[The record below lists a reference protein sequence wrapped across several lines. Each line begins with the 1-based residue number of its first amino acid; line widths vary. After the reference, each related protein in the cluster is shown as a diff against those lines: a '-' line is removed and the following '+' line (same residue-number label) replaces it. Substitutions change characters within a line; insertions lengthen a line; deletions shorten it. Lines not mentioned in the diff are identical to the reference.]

1 MLSHLVVVHY
11 HLRPGGVRRVIE
23 LALPA
28 IAAACQSLEC
38 VTLAVGEAADE
49 EWIERLRRALGRV
62 RLGVHCDPAF
72 HYASEADG
80 ELPGLAVE
88 RALRHADAVW
98 VHNPALG
105 RNLPLVRALS
115 ASAAKREIPL
125 LFHHHDFWF
134 ENRWARWREMRAAGG
149 TSLDVVARA
158 FFAPR
163 AVHATINRFDH
174 EVLHRHFGERAVW
187 LPNPAPRAPEPAPE
201 RVRAAREWL
210 ARELGDNAPVWLCPT
225 RLLRRKNLAEAILLA
240 RWLRPEAWL
249 VTTAA
254 VSSDDERDYAHRLQ
268 AAAERHSW
276 RVRFE
281 LVARNGDAA
290 PGIAELKA
298 ASEAVLLTSV
308 QEGFGL
314 PYVEAVA
321 ARRPLLARRLPN
333 VMPDLERWGFSLPH
347 TYDEVWIDADCLDLP
362 REHERQRKVWG
373 AWRSLLP
380 ETCLTLAK
388 RQKLGTPLPFSRL
401 TLEGQLEVLARDSE
415 ETWGR
420 CARWNPLLREW
431 RPLAAAGALQIAEWP
446 EDADREL
453 GGEACA
459 RRFLDALKVDS
470 RVEADAAKRAQ
481 NDFIRQRLGAGFLI
495 PLLMQ

>member
-28 IAAACQSLEC
+28 IAAACPSLEC

-49 EWIERLRRALGRV
+49 EWIARLRGALGRV
-62 RLGVHCDPAF
+62 GLGVRCDPAF
-72 HYASEADG
+72 HYASEAGG

-105 RNLPLVRALS
+105 RNLPLARAL
-115 ASAAKREIPL
+115 AGAATLRGIPL

-134 ENRWARWREMRAAGG
+134 ENRWARWQEMRAAGG
-149 TSLDVVARA
+149 TTLNIVARGL
-158 FFAPR
+158 FAPK

-174 EVLHRHFGERAVW
+174 EVLGRHFGERAVW
-187 LPNPAPRAPEPAPE
+187 LPNPAPRAPEPAPG
-201 RVRAAREWL
+201 RVRVAREWL
-210 ARELGDNAPVWLCPT
+210 ARELGDDAPVWLCPT

-254 VSSDDERDYAHRLQ
+254 VSSDDERDYARRLQ
-268 AAAERHSW
+268 AAAERHGW

-281 LVARNGDAA
+281 LVARNGGAA

-314 PYVEAVA
+314 PYVEAVT
-321 ARRPLLARRLPN
+321 ARRPLIARRLAN
-333 VMPDLERWGFSLPH
+333 VMPDLQRWGFSLPH
-347 TYDEVWIDADCLDLP
+347 TYDEVWIDADCLDLG
-362 REHERQRKVWG
+362 RERERQRKVWG

-380 ETCLTLAK
+380 ESCQSLATCP
-388 RQKLGTPLPFSRL
+388 KLGTPLPFSRL
-401 TLEGQLEVLARDSE
+401 TVEGQLEVLARDPE

-420 CARWNPLLREW
+420 CAQWNPLLREW

-446 EDADREL
+446 AEADLEL
-453 GGEACA
+453 GGEAYA
-459 RRFLDALKVDS
+459 RRFLEALKVDS
-470 RVEADAAKRAQ
+470 RVEAGATKRAQ
-481 NDFIRQRLGAGFLI
+481 DDFIRQRLGAEFLI